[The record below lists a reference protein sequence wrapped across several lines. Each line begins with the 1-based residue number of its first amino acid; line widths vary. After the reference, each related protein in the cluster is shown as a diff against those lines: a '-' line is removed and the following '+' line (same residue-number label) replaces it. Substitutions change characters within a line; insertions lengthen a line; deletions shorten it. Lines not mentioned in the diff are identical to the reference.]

1 MLYYCLIMHRKIHN
15 WVIVLCAAM
24 MISAAHA
31 QNDAAAGQR
40 LLIIAPESFKP
51 ALIDFVKF
59 KMQRFKTSFV
69 SLEDALKQGAGDDDA
84 ERLKRFLYVQ
94 WRTQTLSHVLL
105 VGDVDVMP
113 VRYMVLDRVTPAAF
127 DYAFYASD
135 LYYGDLAKPNK
146 SFDDWNAARH
156 DFHRHY
162 IGEVRGEKNKADPV
176 NFDQVDYQPE
186 IAVGRWP
193 VSSPEEVKIVAAK
206 SMAYELALEKDEK
219 PGANTAAF
227 LANAGW
233 VDGRGLFDAL
243 TVKLPKPWKVE
254 KRYYADDGRND
265 QTPAPD
271 SKQAIELLNSGVALM
286 VHIGHGDNNRWDGSL
301 SLNDL
306 ASIDNADRL
315 PIMMSAGCGTAV
327 CTAQAPYEG
336 YVDSDGAEHNGTN
349 NGEVFAAPPPP
360 PACYQRGE
368 HNTTS
373 LGEQLLR
380 GGPNGAV
387 AYIGCNTGGQPC
399 ALTLIE
405 GFVNAIA
412 ESQHPRLGDCWNAA
426 VKHYY
431 VKENLA
437 TIKSDDGWY
446 PPSVFYQPMKYM
458 VFGDPTLPIGSA
470 HQEQGF
476 TK

>member
-1 MLYYCLIMHRKIHN
+1 MRLNLFKSPFVLIFS
-15 WVIVLCAAM
+15 LL
-24 MISAAHA
+24 SSQSLAHVEQGNA
-31 QNDAAAGQR
+31 EPQR
-40 LLIIAPESFKP
+40 LIIIAPESFKP
-51 ALIDFVKF
+51 ALIDFIKF
-59 KMQRFKTSFV
+59 KIPRFKTSFV
-69 SLEDALKQGAGDDDA
+69 PLEDALKQGAGDDDA

-113 VRYMVLDRVTPAAF
+113 MRYMVLDRCTTPAF

-135 LYYGDLAKPNK
+135 LYYADLAKPDK
-146 SFDDWNAARH
+146 SFDDWNASKD
-156 DFHRHY
+156 DFHKRY
-162 IGEVRGEKNKADPV
+162 IGEVRGEKNKTDPV
-176 NFDQVDYQPE
+176 NFDQIDYQPE

-206 SMAYELALEKDEK
+206 SMAYELALEKNAR
-219 PGANTAAF
+219 PGANIAAF
-227 LANAGW
+227 LVNGGW

-243 TVKLPKPWKVE
+243 AAKLPQPWKVE
-254 KRYYADDGRND
+254 KRYYVDEGRND
-265 QTPAPD
+265 QTPPPD
-271 SKQAIELLNSGVALM
+271 SKQAIDLLNAGLALM
-286 VHIGHGDNNRWDGSL
+286 VHIGHGDANSWSGSI
-301 SLNDL
+301 SVNDF
-306 ASIDNADRL
+306 ASVNNADRL

-327 CTAQAPYEG
+327 CTAQAPYEA
-336 YVDSDGAEHNGTN
+336 YVDSEGVEHKGTN
-349 NGEVFAAPPPP
+349 NGEVFSEPPP
-360 PACYQRGE
+360 PAACYQHGP

-373 LGEQLLR
+373 LGEQVIR

-412 ESQHPRLGDCWNAA
+412 DSAHPRLGDCWNAA

-437 TIKSDDGWY
+437 TIKPDDGWY

-458 VFGDPTLPIGSA
+458 VFGDPTLPIGSSV
-470 HQEQGF
+470 Q
-476 TK
+476 TD